1 MIVEGRSNL
10 VWEASLSRRHGLR
23 APGAT
28 LAPVVPRDL
37 KSNPR
42 SGAESAE
49 AGSRIFFADLLALA
63 SDRKVHP
70 DLYARRLAS
79 IYLVDI
85 FLAAEDRRDGS
96 SEGEADA
103 YVEGERQG
111 VHERG
116 GNRVREERLAF
127 EVTDH
132 ALRKLLH
139 D

>member
-1 MIVEGRSNL
+1 MMVEGRLNL
-10 VWEASLSRRHGLR
+10 VREASLSRRHGLR

-28 LAPVVPRDL
+28 VAPVDSKDLESYPR
-37 KSNPR
+37 P
-42 SGAESAE
+42 GAGSAE
-49 AGSRIFFADLLALA
+49 GGSGVFLADLLALG
-63 SDRKVHP
+63 SHRKVHL

-85 FLAAEDRRDGS
+85 LLAAEDGRDGS
-96 SEGEADA
+96 SEGEGDA